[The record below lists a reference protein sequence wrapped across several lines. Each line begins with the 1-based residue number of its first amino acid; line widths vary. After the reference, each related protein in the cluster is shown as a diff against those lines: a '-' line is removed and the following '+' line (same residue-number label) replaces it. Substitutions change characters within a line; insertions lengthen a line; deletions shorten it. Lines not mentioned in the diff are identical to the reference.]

1 MCVARHD
8 QISQNTKFAIFLQY
22 FKKEVSDEINFL
34 SADRHASFLQIDTM
48 IYDWG
53 WSSIPNIYKIA
64 SL

>member
-1 MCVARHD
+1 MARHD